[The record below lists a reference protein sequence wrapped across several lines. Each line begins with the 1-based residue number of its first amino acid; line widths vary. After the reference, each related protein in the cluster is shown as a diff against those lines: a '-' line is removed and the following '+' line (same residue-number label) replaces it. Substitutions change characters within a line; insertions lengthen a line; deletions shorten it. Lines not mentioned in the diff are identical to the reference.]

1 MTVKQPL
8 LKLTAPMVALTA
20 LLAIVAMPL
29 TALADG
35 MSRVEPFDMPKAD
48 KPMAN
53 QPFYTDP
60 YTASLLGANQPV
72 GTTTGATANTSTSP
86 GYWSTVGS
94 PVTTTP
100 TTNTPTNTG
109 WNNSPTTT
117 ANSSTA
123 GYWQTSTP
131 ANYDATSSYQ
141 PLQANITYIPKGETF
156 TLQLNDPISTQT
168 ARVGDAVRATLD
180 APIYVNGVQVAPAG
194 SDVSGTVTRVS
205 PATRFGKHGEM
216 ELKFMSLRKP
226 SGERVA
232 LEGSVVT
239 QDGNPLLRGDT
250 YGMDVLKG
258 VGIAVGGTALGAVG
272 GTAIGGIIGA
282 AGSGAAVGTA
292 IGAAAGIGYAA
303 ARKGKSV
310 DLQNGSRLRI
320 KLDQPAAIGSAY

>member
-1 MTVKQPL
+1 MMPVLKKPL
-8 LKLTAPMVALTA
+8 FTRATPIVALTA

-29 TALADG
+29 GALADG
-35 MSRVEPFDMPKAD
+35 MSRVEPFDLPKAD

-60 YTASLLGANQPV
+60 YTASLLGASQPV
-72 GTTTGATANTSTSP
+72 GTTTGAMTTTSTSP
-86 GYWSTVGS
+86 GYWSTVGT
-94 PVTTTP
+94 PATTT
-100 TTNTPTNTG
+100 TPTNTG

-123 GYWQTSTP
+123 GYWQNTSP
-131 ANYDATSSYQ
+131 ASYDATSSYQ

-168 ARVGDAVRATLD
+168 ARVGDAIRATLD

-216 ELKFMSLRKP
+216 ELKFLSLRKP

-250 YGMDVLKG
+250 YTMDVLKG
-258 VGIAVGGTALGAVG
+258 VGIAVGGTALGAIG
-272 GTAIGGIIGA
+272 GTAVGGIIGS